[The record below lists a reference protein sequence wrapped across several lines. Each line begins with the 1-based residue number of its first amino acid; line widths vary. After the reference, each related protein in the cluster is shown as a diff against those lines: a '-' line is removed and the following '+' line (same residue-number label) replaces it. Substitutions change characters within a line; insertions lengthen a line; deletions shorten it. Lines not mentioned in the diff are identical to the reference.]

1 MNKKRIGA
9 LLIGATL
16 LVGALGSF
24 AYFTA
29 NADLQGNGANGELQA
44 IQITNGRVV
53 VTADIT
59 GEGTELSD
67 WTYDVARLSSA
78 NAGIEINEYFEN
90 THRNPDIDKVDK
102 EATADGI
109 ERAVIG
115 ASLPDV
121 INFTRPGDAIVL
133 GSEVNNEDGT
143 TSAGLNIDVDSNLT
157 IKMRV
162 IATDVDGDNKNGL
175 NNPCLD
181 SLEEAG
187 WKLYVNNVEKS
198 FEELKKGLYLEPVD
212 QLLQIRFELPLDT
225 TNEYQ
230 DKQTLTDVG
239 GTGFDLSKLIEIQ
252 ATQENNRDWEQV
264 GQPNYVPAIS
274 LPENN

>member
-24 AYFTA
+24 AYFTSNA
-29 NADLQGNGANGELQA
+29 NLKGNGENGQLQA

-53 VTADIT
+53 VTADVT
-59 GEGTELSD
+59 GEGTGLSD
-67 WTYDVARLSSA
+67 WTYDVARLSSE
-78 NAGIEINEYFEN
+78 NAGIEVNTTFEN
-90 THRNPDIDKVDK
+90 THRTPDIDEVYK

-133 GSEVNNEDGT
+133 GSKVNNEDGT
-143 TSAGLNIDVDSNLT
+143 TSTGLKIDVDSNLT

-175 NNPCLD
+175 NNPYLD

-198 FEELKKGLYLEPVD
+198 FTELKEGLYLESVD
-212 QLLQIRFELPLDT
+212 QLLEIRFELPLDT

-252 ATQENNRDWEQV
+252 ATQENNTDWEQMT
-264 GQPNYVPAIS
+264 QSNYIPA
-274 LPENN
+274 NK

>member
-24 AYFTA
+24 AYFTS
-29 NADLQGNGANGELQA
+29 NVDLKGNGENGQLQA
-44 IQITNGRVV
+44 IQITNGKVV

-59 GEGTELSD
+59 GEGTGLSD
-67 WTYDVARLSSA
+67 WTYDVARLSSE
-78 NAGIEINEYFEN
+78 NAGIEVDATFEN
-90 THRNPDIDKVDK
+90 IHRTPDIVGVDK
-102 EATADGI
+102 KATADGI

-115 ASLPDV
+115 ASLPNV

-133 GSEVNNEDGT
+133 GGKNSDGKT
-143 TSAGLNIDVDSNLT
+143 GLNIKVDSNLT

-162 IATDVDGDNKNGL
+162 IATDVDGDNKNGV

-187 WKLYVNNVEKS
+187 WRLYVNNVEKS
-198 FEELKKGLYLEPVD
+198 FTELKKGLYLESVD
-212 QLLQIRFELPLDT
+212 QLLEIRFELPLDT

-252 ATQENNRDWEQV
+252 ATQENNTNWEQMT
-264 GQPNYVPAIS
+264 QSNYVPA
-274 LPENN
+274 NK